1 MLRGKFVQKI
11 AVLQLNGEALRQT
24 SEPRSAM
31 FKLAESFCKQQLAVQ
46 CNSYTLSSILPAS

>member
-24 SEPRSAM
+24 EPRSAM

-46 CNSYTLSSILPAS
+46 CNSCTLSSILPAS